1 MMFPPMKMP
10 PWSRRLLL
18 PTLLFASG
26 IVALASTTKVETVS
40 DNTYAITRTATTGFD
55 RDVDKLKQ
63 EAQADAAKYCSD
75 KGKTLKVVMV
85 TSERP
90 HFGGGYAWAKIA
102 FQALDANDP
111 RLTAPVA
118 APSAIGGAAPVTDS
132 AAGPAPLPTQ
142 AGDLYTEI
150 LKLDDLRKRG
160 LLTDKEFESEKKK
173 LLKHSK

>member
-1 MMFPPMKMP
+1 MKM
-10 PWSRRLLL
+10 LLS
-18 PTLLFASG
+18 PRWLFLSSLVFATATA
-26 IVALASTTKVETVS
+26 ALASTSKIETLS
-40 DNTYAITRTATTGFD
+40 DNTYAITRTANTGFD
-55 RDVDKLKQ
+55 RDVDKFKQ
-63 EAQADAAKYCSD
+63 EAQADAAKYCAD

-85 TSERP
+85 NSERP
-90 HFGGGYAWAKIA
+90 HFGGGYAWAKVV

-118 APSAIGGAAPVTDS
+118 APSTVGGTAPSTGS

-160 LLTDKEFESEKKK
+160 LLTDKEFEAEKKK
-173 LLKHSK
+173 LLKRSK